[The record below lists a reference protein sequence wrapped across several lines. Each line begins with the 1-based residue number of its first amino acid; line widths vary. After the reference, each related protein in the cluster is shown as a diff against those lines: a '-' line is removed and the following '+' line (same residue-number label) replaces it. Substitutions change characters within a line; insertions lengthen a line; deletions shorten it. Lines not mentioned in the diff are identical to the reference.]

1 MAAEGGRGAR
11 GLHPD
16 RVSPKQRLHLAALLI
31 AAALFA
37 AAPLQAQSDPD
48 IDFELGITHEE
59 FEQFS
64 RLVAQSIYA
73 TPVEPARARGLLGFD
88 IGVSATAVPIDT
100 NAAYWTRSTSNDDFT
115 VSDYLAVPRLT
126 ASKGLSFGTISAMY
140 AKVPDT
146 DIQIWGASYD
156 MPLTSGGIASPTIA
170 LRGAYSQL
178 RGVDDFE
185 LSTYGVELFASKGF
199 GPITPY
205 VAAGYAR
212 HTAEGHF
219 SNIITI
225 LPPDESALRDE
236 GNMQRFTLGVKLSF
250 FIPKLVVEATQG
262 EERSYAAKV
271 SLGF

>member
-1 MAAEGGRGAR
+1 MVA
-11 GLHPD
+11 
-16 RVSPKQRLHLAALLI
+16 I
-31 AAALFA
+31 
-37 AAPLQAQSDPD
+37 PLQAQSDSD
-48 IDFELGITHEE
+48 IKFDLGTTHED
-59 FEQFS
+59 FEQFA
-64 RLVAQSIYA
+64 RLVAQGIYA
-73 TPVEPARARGLLGFD
+73 TPVEPAHARGLLGFD
-88 IGVSATAVPIDT
+88 IGIATTAVPVDT
-100 NAAYWTRSTSNDDFT
+100 SAAYWTRSTTNDDFT
-115 VSDYLAVPRLT
+115 YSDYVAVPRLT

-146 DIQIWGASYD
+146 DITIWGGSYD
-156 MPLTSGGIASPTIA
+156 MPLTSGGIATPTIA

-205 VAAGYAR
+205 AAAGYAR
-212 HTAEGHF
+212 HKAEGHL
-219 SNIITI
+219 SGIITI

-236 GNMQRFTLGVKLSF
+236 GNMTRYTLGVKISL